1 MAGKLCYGATQ
12 NNSGAGT
19 LRESIA
25 FADGIK
31 FRATGTALQAPLSDN
46 PHPNPSE
53 ANVAWAFGW
62 ATADAVAG
70 AALPATGCAAPTG
83 IILA

>member
-1 MAGKLCYGATQ
+1 MAGKLCYGETY

-31 FRATGTALQAPLSDN
+31 FRATGTALQAPQTGN
-46 PHPNPSE
+46 PHEAGSE
-53 ANVAWAFGW
+53 AYIAWALGW
-62 ATADAVAG
+62 VAANAVAG